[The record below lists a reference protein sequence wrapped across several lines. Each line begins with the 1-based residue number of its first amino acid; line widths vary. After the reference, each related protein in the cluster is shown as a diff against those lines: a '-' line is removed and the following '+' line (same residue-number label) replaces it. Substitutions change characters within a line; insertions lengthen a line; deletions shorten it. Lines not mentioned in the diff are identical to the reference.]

1 MSSMNKSCEKKQQQH
16 ILKIFYMWM
25 FCITLQGRNTKR
37 FVQNWHSPSHLR
49 QNRFYLN
56 TIFATQPESSG

>member
-16 ILKIFYMWM
+16 TIKIFYMWM
-25 FCITLQGRNTKR
+25 FCITVKGRNTKR

-49 QNRFYLN
+49 QNGHDFV
-56 TIFATQPESSG
+56 